1 MRRRLEAVGLRF
13 SCFKC
18 LQALQMMGEGYSDFQ
33 DLFAANPPPG
43 GFYDPFTVT
52 GEGTYVAPEVKI
64 FLQSCS
70 RDEVAYM
77 AGPLVVH

>member
-1 MRRRLEAVGLRF
+1 MRRHFEALGWSF

-64 FLQSCS
+64 FLQSCR
-70 RDEVAYM
+70 RDEVA
-77 AGPLVVH
+77 PLAVPSFN